1 MNQNRQDIDENLLLQ
16 YLLGNADDESGMKIA
31 AWLNADS
38 RNSKQLDQLEA
49 LWLETG
55 RLVPPPVPVDLQK
68 AWKNISTRIDK
79 HEKMHASSKSTTIGR
94 RYIYY
99 AISAAATVILVL
111 GIYIVMRLVTGRVK
125 EVEIAT
131 NGLVIKKTLTDG
143 TKILINRNSKLTCP
157 ENFPVGNRL
166 VKLTGEAFFEV
177 ARNPSAPFVVD
188 AGIAKVKV
196 LGTVFNVS
204 AYPGKDVLV
213 TVSEGRVLFFTA
225 SANNNDTLSVILVA
239 GMSGIYKPG
248 SARPEILKNPLPDN
262 LFWANRTLE
271 FTRTPLSEVF
281 KLIEQYYGVKVSVGN
296 QDILD
301 CQLSATFVNDP
312 ADRIMDI
319 IAESFGLNVSLT
331 NGIYYFK
338 GNGCTKGN
346 N

>member
-1 MNQNRQDIDENLLLQ
+1 MNQNRQNIDENLLLQ

-38 RNSKQLDQLEA
+38 GNSKQLDQLEA

-55 RLVPPPVPVDLQK
+55 RLVPPPVPVDLKK
-68 AWKNISTRIDK
+68 AWENISNRIDK
-79 HEKMHASSKSTTIGR
+79 HEEMLVSSKSRTIGR
-94 RYIYY
+94 RYVYY
-99 AISAAATVILVL
+99 ALSVAATVILVF
-111 GIYIVMRLVTGRVK
+111 GIYIVMRLVTGKVK

-143 TKILINRNSKLTCP
+143 TQILINRNSKLIYP
-157 ENFPVGNRL
+157 ESFPVGNRL

-177 ARNPSAPFVVD
+177 AKNPAAPFVVD

-204 AYPGKDVLV
+204 AYPGKDVSV
-213 TVSEGRVLFFTA
+213 TVSEGRVMFFTTP
-225 SANNNDTLSVILVA
+225 ANSNDTLSVILEA
-239 GMSGIYKPG
+239 GMSGILKMG
-248 SARPEILKNPLPDN
+248 SARPEVLENPLPDK
-262 LFWANRTLE
+262 LFWANHTLE

-281 KLIEQYYGVKVSVGN
+281 KLIEQYYVVKVSISN
-296 QDILD
+296 PDILD